1 MDKVATDGGNRAD
14 DTEVSHRGAE
24 VHMVHRDVCGGPTDD
39 RGVVVLRLVSP
50 LICLWCDCVV
60 AQWADMAS
68 PLLIVPVI
76 LPQCDYRVA

>member
-1 MDKVATDGGNRAD
+1 MAETGQMILKCRIGVRRCMWCIGMYVVGRLMT
-14 DTEVSHRGAE
+14 TVS
-24 VHMVHRDVCGGPTDD
+24 
-39 RGVVVLRLVSP
+39 RLVSP

-76 LPQCDYRVA
+76 LSQCDYRVT